1 MKKIPVWFDC
11 DTGVDDAI
19 ALILLSQLDSFDVV
33 GVSTVAGNVGV
44 DKTTNNTLRVLDLCR
59 VSYPVY
65 RGAAQPM
72 MRMGSLENSRAT
84 TTFWMLPPESMPT
97 S

>member
-1 MKKIPVWFDC
+1 MKKTPVWFDC

-44 DKTTNNTLRVLDLCR
+44 DKTTNNTLRCSWL
-59 VSYPVY
+59 PV
-65 RGAAQPM
+65 R
-72 MRMGSLENSRAT
+72 RK
-84 TTFWMLPPESMPT
+84 
-97 S
+97 